1 MDPQAAWQ
9 RLIDA
14 YASRNWI
21 EATAAAEDLLA
32 WLRNGGFPPQTLSS
46 PSMDDAWN
54 QMLAEAACRFVIY
67 ECGRQRT

>member
-21 EATAAAEDLLA
+21 EAIEAAEDLRERL
-32 WLRNGGFPPQTLSS
+32 LVS
-46 PSMDDAWN
+46 
-54 QMLAEAACRFVIY
+54 E
-67 ECGRQRT
+67 